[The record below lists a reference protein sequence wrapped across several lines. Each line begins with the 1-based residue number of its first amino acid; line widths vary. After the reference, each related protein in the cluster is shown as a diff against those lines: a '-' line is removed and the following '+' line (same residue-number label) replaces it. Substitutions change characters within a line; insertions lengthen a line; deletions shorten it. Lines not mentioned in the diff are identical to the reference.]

1 MNFIYYIPIATTL
14 FGLYFF
20 SLLYSHWIKNK
31 NLLHVFWWMLG
42 VLCYIAGTISESINT
57 LAGFSIINFKVW
69 YITGALLGGAPL
81 AQGTVYLLCKR
92 KLANSLTV
100 ILTLVIIIASVLVIF
115 SPINSELITG
125 KLSGKLL
132 GWKFIRFITPFI
144 NLYAFIFLVGGAI
157 YSAAKYAKN
166 RQFKKRFS
174 GNLLIAIGG
183 LLPGIGGSFTKF
195 GYVEVLYVTEF
206 IGLIFIFLGYKTIKS
221 DHSVSVHE
229 NQRYQNVIPVNA

>member
-1 MNFIYYIPIATTL
+1 MEFINYIPIVTTL
-14 FGLYFF
+14 FGVYFF
-20 SLLYSHWIKNK
+20 SVLYNHWKKNK
-31 NLLHVFWWMLG
+31 TSTHVLWWMIG
-42 VLCYIAGTISESINT
+42 VFTYVAGTITESVNV
-57 LAGFSIINFKVW
+57 LAGFSIANFKLW

-92 KLANSLTV
+92 KTANILTIALVTIIISASILV
-100 ILTLVIIIASVLVIF
+100 IL

-125 KLSGKLL
+125 RLSGKLL

-166 RQFKKRFS
+166 PQFRKRFT
-174 GNLLIAIGG
+174 GNLLIAVGG

-195 GYVEVLYVTEF
+195 GYVEVLFVTELV
-206 IGLIFIFLGYKTIKS
+206 GLIFIYHGYKVIRS
-221 DHSVSVHE
+221 DSAESLHTNQQYQFSVE
-229 NQRYQNVIPVNA
+229 